1 MGEMV
6 KSFQGC
12 RSCQKVREQRG
23 KKKGSLQLVQ
33 EKSDVRDVKTREKRC
48 QVALAFDSTS
58 CSNTSHQSPSTVGLD
73 IHAQ

>member
-1 MGEMV
+1 MQLS
-6 KSFQGC
+6 KSEGAEPD
-12 RSCQKVREQRG
+12 RAEG

-58 CSNTSHQSPSTVGLD
+58 CSNTNHQSPSTVGLD